1 SCNKDYSCL
10 DGDCPSFVAVEAGTS
25 LRKKTPEPGIPE
37 LPEPAPKV
45 SPEAFNVRIT
55 GVGGTGVV
63 TAAQILAT
71 AGALAGLHVRGLD
84 QLGLAQ
90 KGGAVVSDL
99 KFSADPITGT
109 NKLAD
114 GECDLY
120 LGCDLLV
127 A

>member
-1 SCNKDYSCL
+1 
-10 DGDCPSFVAVEAGTS
+10 
-25 LRKKTPEPGIPE
+25 
-37 LPEPAPKV
+37 
-45 SPEAFNVRIT
+45 
-55 GVGGTGVV
+55 TGVV

-127 A
+127 AADEKNSTAAAGGRTIAVISTAQVPTGSMILQPGTDFPSVESIRR